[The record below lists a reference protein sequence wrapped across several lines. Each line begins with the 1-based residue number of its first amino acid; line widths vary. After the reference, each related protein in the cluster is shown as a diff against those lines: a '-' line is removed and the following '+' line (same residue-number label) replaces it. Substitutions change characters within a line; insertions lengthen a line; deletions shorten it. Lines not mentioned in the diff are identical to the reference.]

1 MHALS
6 IALVYFSPLIED
18 NECAARQIFISSNS
32 TRVNVFFCGI
42 KNDVASHK
50 TSDNEKQPI
59 TKSPRRNSNTAI
71 PFSRHINSE
80 SQSARIILF
89 APNPIMV
96 EYFISLFSRYQ
107 IFFFNFTS
115 RRSRR
120 AGRISA
126 ALQIVSINIG
136 LSPKRQTIRIR
147 VHNKGKAPLKRGGEK
162 E

>member
-89 APNPIMV
+89 APNPINILFPFFLDIRFFFSISHPGDRAAPV
-96 EYFISLFSRYQ
+96 EYPRLYKLFLSISGYPRSA
-107 IFFFNFTS
+107 
-115 RRSRR
+115 RRS
-120 AGRISA
+120 AFA
-126 ALQIVSINIG
+126 F
-136 LSPKRQTIRIR
+136 TIR
-147 VHNKGKAPLKRGGEK
+147 EK
-162 E
+162 PR